1 MATVVGSGMLLF
13 TPVENWE
20 KLPPGWEF
28 IDVAGVAV
36 DSKDNVYV
44 FNRSEHP
51 VIVFDRDGTFLR
63 SWGEG
68 LFSTRTHGIH
78 IGPDDMVYC
87 VDDGLHTV
95 QKFSLDGKLLMTL
108 GSPNNPAPNRHWHY
122 GAVGQERGHAV
133 ADPAGNNHICRG
145 AVTCAAYCWSSKRA
159 GSSQTGAEAVE
170 QVRRGLAKVFT
181 ETLTKFSRS

>member
-1 MATVVGSGMLLF
+1 MMQSSFGTAPDFSDIRRHIMATVVGSGMLLF

-20 KLPPGWEF
+20 KLPSGWEF

-51 VIVFDRDGTFLR
+51 VIVFDRDGNFLR

-87 VDDGLHTV
+87 VDDGIHTV
-95 QKFSLDGKLLMTL
+95 QKFSLDGQLLMTL
-108 GSPNNPAPNRHWHY
+108 GSPNSPAPKWQGNPFNRPTHV
-122 GAVGQERGHAV
+122 AVSPVTGHRSGPVHPTAQRGHR
-133 ADPAGNNHICRG
+133 PG
-145 AVTCAAYCWSSKRA
+145 
-159 GSSQTGAEAVE
+159 
-170 QVRRGLAKVFT
+170 
-181 ETLTKFSRS
+181 

>member
-20 KLPPGWEF
+20 KLPSGWEF

-51 VIVFDRDGTFLR
+51 VIVFDRDGNFLR
-63 SWGEG
+63 AWGEG

-95 QKFSLDGKLLMTL
+95 QKFSLGWQAAHD
-108 GSPNNPAPNRHWHY
+108 P
-122 GAVGQERGHAV
+122 GQ
-133 ADPAGNNHICRG
+133 PQSSCPKMAG
-145 AVTCAAYCWSSKRA
+145 
-159 GSSQTGAEAVE
+159 
-170 QVRRGLAKVFT
+170 
-181 ETLTKFSRS
+181 RSL